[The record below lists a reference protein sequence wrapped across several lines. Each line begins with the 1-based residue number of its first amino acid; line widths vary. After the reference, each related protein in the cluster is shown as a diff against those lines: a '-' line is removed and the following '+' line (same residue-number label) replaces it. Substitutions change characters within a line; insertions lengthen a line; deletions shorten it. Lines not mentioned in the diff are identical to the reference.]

1 MTTKEKS
8 DIWGWIQATTREG
21 LTRSRNKLQ
30 HFMNFNGRKQ
40 TKKILKNSV
49 SCGRKTRGEGWGG
62 GEYVGWREEGCHHFF
77 WGVESF
83 CIPRILSSSSETKS
97 YGERARTETHAGTQ
111 NDKYAHQK
119 RSLEEAEGVYEQGSE
134 EGLCFTSVGLK
145 QSTSKSYK
153 TGKNRMK

>member
-1 MTTKEKS
+1 MEGNMS
-8 DIWGWIQATTREG
+8 DG
-21 LTRSRNKLQ
+21 
-30 HFMNFNGRKQ
+30 GRKDA
-40 TKKILKNSV
+40 I
-49 SCGRKTRGEGWGG
+49 
-62 GEYVGWREEGCHHFF
+62 
-77 WGVESF
+77 
-83 CIPRILSSSSETKS
+83 ISSEAW
-97 YGERARTETHAGTQ
+97 RASASLGSCRAALRRSPTGRGQGQKHMRGTQ